1 MDTPQPTADEIQA
14 RVLYRDGLM
23 LVIDKRPA
31 FPCIAA
37 PRAAPTSRHRSTRCA
52 SACRARRFLRTAR
65 PRHLRLP
72 GARPPPQG
80 DRLARAAVQH
90 GKVSKTYWAVVEGG
104 PEADEGEIDIPLGRL
119 NAERGWWQKP
129 DPNGLPSKTTW
140 KVLGRFLPP
149 TSPLAGEVER
159 EAFGRGVMS
168 DGTTDDPPP
177 HPSPAKRAFTPVFD
191 GLWGE
196 GADRARGNNAI
207 APSNSSH
214 HGRDTRL
221 TWLALEPI
229 TGRTHQLRVHCAAS
243 GWPIVGDNIY
253 GNGPRFGE
261 PSLHL
266 HAREIVIPLSKNKP
280 PVRVTRRCRRI
291 SRSGCGCAG
300 GGARKRILPSSL
312 RAKRSNP
319 VLDESWIASSL
330 RSSQ

>member
-23 LVIDKRPA
+23 LVIDKPAGIPVHRGPKGGANLEASFDALRFGLPRPPVLA
-31 FPCIAA
+31 H
-37 PRAAPTSRHRSTRCA
+37 RLDRDTSGCLVLGRHRKATA
-52 SACRARRFLRTAR
+52 SLGLLFK
-65 PRHLRLP
+65 
-72 GARPPPQG
+72 
-80 DRLARAAVQH
+80 H

-280 PVRVTRRCRRI
+280 PVRVTAPVPPHLEERLRM
-291 SRSGCGCAG
+291 CGWRG
-300 GGARKRILPSSL
+300 EETDTPL
-312 RAKRSNP
+312 
-319 VLDESWIASSL
+319 VIASEAKQSRL
-330 RSSQ
+330 G